1 LGLDVKKSTHA
12 RTIAFYIVG
21 QCMKTSKNALFVDLI
36 DSIVEKMV
44 VMMRTTTEIE
54 EKTGLRRCFGT
65 FLSFLVAL
73 VSKQEGVRIVAM
85 TQREA

>member
-12 RTIAFYIVG
+12 RMIAFYIVG
-21 QCMKTSKNALFVDLI
+21 RCTKTSKNALFVDLI
-36 DSIVEKMV
+36 DSIVEKMAL
-44 VMMRTTTEIE
+44 MMRTTTEIE
-54 EKTGLRRCFGT
+54 EKTCLRRCFDT

-73 VSKQEGVRIVAM
+73 VSTQGVRIVAM